1 MNELIRTVSSPSSPG
16 MKRTKDV
23 ILYVFQ
29 NCFLK
34 EIVISMDTGKDRAKT
49 STI

>member
-1 MNELIRTVSSPSSPG
+1 MNEIIRTVSSPSSPG

-34 EIVISMDTGKDRAKT
+34 KIVISRAMGKAT
-49 STI
+49 TITIVR